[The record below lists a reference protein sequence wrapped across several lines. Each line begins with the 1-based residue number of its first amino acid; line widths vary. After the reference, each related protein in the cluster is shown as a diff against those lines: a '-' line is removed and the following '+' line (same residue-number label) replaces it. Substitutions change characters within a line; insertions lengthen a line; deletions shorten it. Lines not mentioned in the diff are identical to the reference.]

1 MYIKELIDVSVKNKH
16 ADLVFKNANIVN
28 VFTHEIIVADVA
40 IHKGVIVGIGQYD
53 GNKNIDLSGKYM
65 APGLIDSHIHIE
77 SSMLSPEEFSKVI
90 VPRGTTT
97 IIVDPHEIANVCG
110 LDGIEYILDST
121 EDLPL
126 NTYIMLPSCV
136 PATNFENAGAILKAK
151 DLEKYIDHPRVLGL
165 GEMMNYPGIINKD
178 KNVMDKLELFYKN
191 KKSIDGHA
199 PYVRGKNLNAY
210 ILSGINTD
218 HECSVEEEMIEKL
231 FDEIKEAFDS
241 EEYEINKN
249 TLLEEYEIQKED
261 LIKKIKN
268 YGEEKGFKLKS
279 SKVGM
284 VFVPLNEN
292 FEDEVSSEEFF
303 KIKKELENMSIKVVY
318 QIREIEEN
326 IKNIMI
332 EIEDEVGKLVVDPHI
347 EELKEKYKFNDKIV
361 DYICKIREDILK
373 NLELF
378 YLDDEELREYYSKDC
393 FLKYVVNLFVD
404 NQNND
409 KAPIIVESNP
419 SPSNLFGKVEYDYN
433 SGNIKTDFT
442 KIFSGSLQK
451 ANGGYLVL
459 YAQQLFSYP
468 LSWELLKNTIK
479 SQKIP
484 IDTKVSIEPEEI
496 PLNLKII
503 LIGSNYIYDVLN
515 NYDSEFSKYFKIFV
529 DFDNEMDRNE
539 ITENGMAQFIAFQC
553 EKNNFNHFTYEAVE
567 HVIKYSTKIVGNK
580 KKLST
585 DFNKL
590 LEIIT
595 ESDIFAKI
603 ENKDFVEN
611 HHVKQAILEK
621 HRRLNKIENKLDEY
635 IENNTIMIDTEG
647 LRVGVINGLS
657 VYSMGKYSFGRP
669 SRISVTTSMG
679 NKGIVNIEREVK
691 MSGPIHNKSVLILQ
705 GYLTENFAQEYP
717 LSINAYICFEQN
729 YGGIEGDSATLAEL
743 CALLSSLSGI
753 PIKQNIAVTGSLNQK
768 GDIQVVGGIT
778 EKIEGFYNVCKK
790 RGFKEKTYGVILPK
804 DNMDN
809 LILSDEMEKSIDE
822 GSFKIYP
829 VSKIEESIEILMDK
843 MFEEVKILVKEKLD
857 TYNKSKD
864 TKRE

>member
-1 MYIKELIDVSVKNKH
+1 MQKFNNTSEIEPLKDFIGQDRAVTAMELGLKIDNPVYNIYVAGDSGTGKSTYTMKVLKEYAKNK
-16 ADLVFKNANIVN
+16 NN
-28 VFTHEIIVADVA
+28 
-40 IHKGVIVGIGQYD
+40 HKDWCYVY
-53 GNKNIDLSGKYM
+53 
-65 APGLIDSHIHIE
+65 
-77 SSMLSPEEFSKVI
+77 
-90 VPRGTTT
+90 
-97 IIVDPHEIANVCG
+97 
-110 LDGIEYILDST
+110 
-121 EDLPL
+121 
-126 NTYIMLPSCV
+126 
-136 PATNFENAGAILKAK
+136 NFENPREPIVIS
-151 DLEKYIDHPRVLGL
+151 LE
-165 GEMMNYPGIINKD
+165 
-178 KNVMDKLELFYKN
+178 
-191 KKSIDGHA
+191 
-199 PYVRGKNLNAY
+199 RGKGKIFKND
-210 ILSGINTD
+210 I
-218 HECSVEEEMIEKL
+218 EEMIEKL

-404 NQNND
+404 NQNNED
-409 KAPIIVESNP
+409 APIIVESNP
-419 SPSNLFGKVEYDYN
+419 NPSNLFGKVEYDYN

-515 NYDSEFSKYFKIFV
+515 NCDSEFSKYFKIFV

-567 HVIKYSTKIVGNK
+567 NVIKYSTKIVGNK

-611 HHVKQAILEK
+611 HHVKQAILGK

-635 IENNTIMIDTEG
+635 ISNNTIMIDTEG
-647 LRVGVINGLS
+647 ARVGVINGLS

-743 CALLSSLSGI
+743 CALLSSLSGV
-753 PIKQNIAVTGSLNQK
+753 PIKQNVAVTGSLNQK

-857 TYNKSKD
+857 TYNKSND
-864 TKRE
+864 TKRK